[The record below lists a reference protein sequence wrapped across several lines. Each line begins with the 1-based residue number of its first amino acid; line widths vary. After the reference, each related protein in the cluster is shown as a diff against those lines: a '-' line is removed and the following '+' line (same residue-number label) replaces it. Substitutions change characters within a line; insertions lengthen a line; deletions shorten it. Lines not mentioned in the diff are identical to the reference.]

1 MFHFNFRMRWE
12 LLETPEYSTVIIS
25 DFALS
30 RKKAGDEQC
39 TLMVSLAADDC

>member
-12 LLETPEYSTVIIS
+12 LLETPEYSTVILS

-39 TLMVSLAADDC
+39 ALMVSLAADDC